1 MATPTVETDGR
12 RARRDRNRAAVIDA
26 MITLLL
32 EDGSIP
38 PTERIAERAG
48 VSVSSVFRYFE
59 SLEDLQQQTVETHF
73 ERFGQLFDIPSL
85 GEGSLDT
92 RIARFVDARA
102 TLHAAVA
109 PIARIARAKQS
120 ERSPISE
127 RLAAIRDLFIDQVR
141 VHFAEELSTR
151 TGAEHD
157 DLADAVDA
165 LTSFEA
171 WDLLH
176 SARGR
181 SDRQIRRTWRT
192 TIHSLLS
199 FPE

>member
-1 MATPTVETDGR
+1 MATPAVETDGR
-12 RARRDRNRAAVIDA
+12 TARRDRNRAAVIDA

-38 PTERIAERAG
+38 PTERIADRAG

-73 ERFGQLFDIPSL
+73 ERFGPLFEIPSI
-85 GEGSLDT
+85 GEGGLDP

-102 TLHAAVA
+102 TLHATVA
-109 PIARIARAKQS
+109 PIARIARARQS
-120 ERSPISE
+120 EPSPIGE
-127 RLAAIRDLFIDQVR
+127 RLATIRDTFVEQVR
-141 VHFAEELSTR
+141 VHFAPELAVRSR
-151 TGAEHD
+151 AERDH
-157 DLADAVDA
+157 LADAVDT

-181 SDRQIRRTWRT
+181 SGRQIRRTWRT
-192 TIHSLLS
+192 AIRTLVTA
-199 FPE
+199 PD

>member
-1 MATPTVETDGR
+1 
-12 RARRDRNRAAVIDA
+12 

-32 EDGSIP
+32 ENGSVP
-38 PTERIAERAG
+38 PTELVADRAG
-48 VSVSSVFRYFE
+48 VSVSSLFRYFE

-73 ERFGQLFDIPSL
+73 ERFGPLFDIPWL
-85 GEGSLDT
+85 GEGSLDE
-92 RIARFVDARA
+92 RITRFVDARA
-102 TLHAAVA
+102 ALHAAVA
-109 PIARIARAKQS
+109 PIARITRAKQS
-120 ERSPISE
+120 EQSLISE
-127 RLAAIRDLFIDQVR
+127 RLAAIRDVFIDQVR

-157 DLADAVDA
+157 DLADAVDT

-181 SDRQIRRTWRT
+181 SNRQIRRTWRT

-199 FPE
+199 HPE